1 MGYWTSKVLPKIKK
15 VFDKNGKKTAVAE
28 ACKSFD
34 DSKGEMDKEFEE
46 KRTELQPKV
55 VEIYEASSV
64 EVKALVKE
72 PKEAGLKKHSAAVNK
87 FLEELVK
94 IEFPGSKPVSE
105 ASTKYGPALVS
116 GPVLFVFEKVSTFI
130 ITEEKDVEAPP
141 AEAATS
147 GEATAVVEEK
157 EEIVVKEEKKEE
169 AVVEAPEPAKEAVEP
184 PKP

>member
-15 VFDKNGKKTAVAE
+15 VFEKNGKKTAAAE

-34 DSKGEMDKEFEE
+34 DSKGDIHKEFEE
-46 KRTELQPKV
+46 KKTELQPKV
-55 VEIYEASSV
+55 VEIYEASSA
-64 EVKALVKE
+64 EVKALVRE
-72 PKEAGLKKHSAAVNK
+72 PKEEGIKKNSTAVNK

-105 ASTKYGPALVS
+105 VSTKYGPALVS

-147 GEATAVVEEK
+147 GEGTVVVEEE
-157 EEIVVKEEKKEE
+157 EEIVTKE
-169 AVVEAPEPAKEAVEP
+169 AAVEAPEPAKEAAEP
-184 PKP
+184 PKK

>member
-15 VFDKNGKKTAVAE
+15 VFEKNGKKTAAAE

-34 DSKGEMDKEFEE
+34 DSKEDINKEFEE
-46 KRTELQPKV
+46 KKTQLQPKV
-55 VEIYEASSV
+55 VEIYEASST

-72 PKEAGLKKHSAAVNK
+72 PKEVGIKKNSAAVNE
-87 FLEELVK
+87 FLGELVK

-130 ITEEKDVEAPP
+130 VTEEKDVEAPP

-147 GEATAVVEEK
+147 GEGTGVVEEK
-157 EEIVVKEEKKEE
+157 EDIVAEE
-169 AVVEAPEPAKEAVEP
+169 AAVEAPEPAKEAAEP